1 MSGQSRLLI
10 FSQAALIRLK
20 ICFLVS
26 FLLVCVLSNCRRMAF
41 CFAQVEV
48 AVAHSGIGSAIGV
61 AGVICGKNNIGIE
74 ARIII
79 AKVIPKFLDFFIIV
93 SFCFVENHGQ
103 PLAISAVS

>member
-1 MSGQSRLLI
+1 
-10 FSQAALIRLK
+10 
-20 ICFLVS
+20 
-26 FLLVCVLSNCRRMAF
+26 MAF

-48 AVAHSGIGSAIGV
+48 TFAQSGIGSVIGV
-61 AGVICGKNNIGIE
+61 AGVICGKNNIGSE

-93 SFCFVENHGQ
+93 SFCFVENYGQ